1 MSMMEWVADP
11 VGHVKK
17 YTNLARICFQDVGR
31 FDDCDQVWA
40 IIGIALGI
48 VCLLVLGFV
57 ARHFLREHAA
67 YRRFHAKRLA
77 ELEVAPPD
85 IMNEYVWAGDSALET
100 GLSQN
105 EMIQRIKDA
114 KAKQR
119 LDEENKTGSPTLGL
133 GSHER

>member
-1 MSMMEWVADP
+1 MMEWVADP
-11 VGHVKK
+11 IGHVKK
-17 YTNLARICFQDVGR
+17 YTNLAQICFQDVGR

-40 IIGIALGI
+40 LIGIALGI

-57 ARHFLREHAA
+57 ARHFLREYAA
-67 YRRFHAKRLA
+67 YRRFRAKRLA

-85 IMNEYVWAGDSALET
+85 IMNEYVWEGDNALET

-105 EMIQRIKDA
+105 EMIQRIKHA

-119 LDEENKTGSPTLGL
+119 LEEENNAGSPALGL
-133 GSHER
+133 GNHER